1 LHRTSVFATEPWL
14 KIPFS
19 EIPKSS
25 FDEIVDILTMITADL
40 SSLRNVQSDL
50 NRRQRGE
57 GQNILQV
64 RMWSFLSIL
73 DQLWEQLGS
82 HECHDPNAKVV
93 TYYAENCDPNPAVKG
108 DPFFVRYTY
117 SSTFIAMTIAYY
129 RMARILILSILSQ
142 LSHSKWVYDEIALH
156 SKSIISSATFFDQQN
171 IGYDYVQ
178 MVLPLRIVGE
188 KSPCL
193 VQRKSA
199 MDILELWQKNKSLN
213 GLCETTLL
221 GLSKET
227 VVDIALQDMPLFR
240 SYYEDAKETASS
252 LPDYHPNTFIK
263 LF

>member
-1 LHRTSVFATEPWL
+1 
-14 KIPFS
+14 
-19 EIPKSS
+19 
-25 FDEIVDILTMITADL
+25 MITADL

-73 DQLWEQLGS
+73 DQLWEQLGL

-93 TYYAENCDPNPAVKG
+93 TYDAENCDPNPAVKG
-108 DPFFVRYTY
+108 DPFFVQYTY
-117 SSTFIAMTIAYY
+117 SSASIAMTIAYY

-142 LSHSKWVYDEIALH
+142 LSDFKWVYDDEIALH

-171 IGYDYVQ
+171 IGYHYVQ

-188 KSPCL
+188 KSPCPF
-193 VQRKSA
+193 QRKCA
-199 MDILELWQKNKSLN
+199 MNILELWQQNKSLN

-221 GLSKET
+221 GLYKET
-227 VVDIALQDMPLFR
+227 VEDIALQDMPLFR
-240 SYYEDAKETASS
+240 SYYEDAKKTASS
-252 LPDYHPNTFIK
+252 LPDYHPNTFINSF
-263 LF
+263 LAMFTGSLYAWR